1 MIDDPYR
8 IIEDFGVQEG
18 SMVADL
24 GVGYGH
30 YAYAL
35 SHIIGDRGR
44 VFAVDVQ
51 KNLLDRLKKETLEK
65 GIHNLEIIW
74 GDIEVIGGTKLRA
87 ESVDIVVMVN
97 TLFQLD
103 SKPGVMHEIAR
114 ILKIGGRLLLID
126 WSESFGEVGPQP
138 NMVVDEVTAQ
148 RLFETG
154 PFLLKRKINAGEH
167 HYGLVFERKA
177 S

>member
-1 MIDDPYR
+1 
-8 IIEDFGVQEG
+8 
-18 SMVADL
+18 
-24 GVGYGH
+24 
-30 YAYAL
+30 
-35 SHIIGDRGR
+35 
-44 VFAVDVQ
+44 
-51 KNLLDRLKKETLEK
+51 
-65 GIHNLEIIW
+65 
-74 GDIEVIGGTKLRA
+74 
-87 ESVDIVVMVN
+87 
-97 TLFQLD
+97 
-103 SKPGVMHEIAR
+103 
-114 ILKIGGRLLLID
+114 LKIGGRLLLID